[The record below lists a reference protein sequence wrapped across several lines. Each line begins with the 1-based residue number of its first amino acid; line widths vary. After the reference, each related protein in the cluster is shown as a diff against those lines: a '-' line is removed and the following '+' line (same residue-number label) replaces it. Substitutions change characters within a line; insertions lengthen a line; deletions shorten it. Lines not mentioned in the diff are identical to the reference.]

1 MIARVGEKK
10 VSELGEQIGIVL
22 SSPNTREASCQ
33 LLESAERGGIREG
46 MMLVISTDAGA
57 RTILCTVAE
66 IVPYHAF
73 YTEGASWSEAIR
85 KKLPLPEGVARQY
98 EVCKLDILMQI
109 PGAKEVNIPP
119 HPADPVY
126 RIDPERQVEQI
137 FAVKKDDKGIV
148 WYGTLAG
155 YQKAPVP
162 LNVESIPMHFA
173 VFGITGRGKS
183 FDMGVLIEKLCNIPA
198 GKERLYI
205 SFPMI
210 IVDAHGDY
218 VNYASYLNEHL
229 KPHTPYRSKPR
240 TGTRPFTN
248 PLGAVTQ
255 ITRYVFQQCYRTLG
269 PKEKEYTQQIAI
281 DLNKL
286 SDRDLAELIVT
297 YYKGQIGPEQELQIY
312 GIESSLS
319 AVRELGYPW
328 GESKNEIFVNPD
340 YFDQFRRHVQ
350 ATPGLFPQTVRAI
363 GNALEKFRRIDE
375 KFHIFSEPS
384 SLKSDQFIDDLTSHG
399 SVAIIDFSAD
409 GAPGVDLPEKQLV
422 VSYLATLL
430 FNRFTSYRIEKK
442 PRFLLFAIEE
452 CQNFCPNPNYPV
464 AVSIAKNKLS
474 AIATQGRKFG
484 LSLCLISQRP
494 SFVDPVI
501 LSMCN
506 TFFIHGISPEDVGF
520 VKSVTGGLPPALA
533 SRLTRLAQGELIVT
547 GQMCKVP
554 FPVVIRVKREERIVE
569 HPTGKTDVVDRLTE
583 LRE

>member
-1 MIARVGEKK
+1 M
-10 VSELGEQIGIVL
+10 SELGEQIGMIL

-46 MMLVISTDAGA
+46 MMLVIAADDGA
-57 RTILCTVAE
+57 RKILCRVAE

-73 YTEGASWSEAIR
+73 YAEGASWSEAIR

-98 EVCKLDILMQI
+98 EVCKLDILIGI

-119 HPADPVY
+119 HPGDIVY
-126 RIDPERQVEQI
+126 RIDPERQIEEI
-137 FAVKKDDKGIV
+137 FAVKKDSKGII

-155 YQKAPVP
+155 YEKTPVPVP
-162 LNVESIPMHFA
+162 LDVEKTPMHLA

-183 FDMGVLIEKLCNIPA
+183 FDMGVLIERLCNIPT

-210 IVDAHGDY
+210 VVDAHGDY
-218 VNYASYLNEHL
+218 INYASYLNEHL
-229 KPHTPYRSKPR
+229 TEIARQKTKARGRPR
-240 TGTRPFTN
+240 LSLN
-248 PLGAVTQ
+248 PLGAVTE
-255 ITRYVFQQCYRTLG
+255 ITRYVFPKCYRTLG
-269 PKEKEYTQQIAI
+269 PTDRKYTKQIAI
-281 DLNKL
+281 DLNML

-297 YYKGQIGPEQELQIY
+297 YYKGQIGPEQELQIS

-319 AVRELGYPW
+319 TLRGLGYPW
-328 GESKNEIFVNPD
+328 GENKHEIFVNDD
-340 YFDQFRRHVQ
+340 YFAQFKKHIQTR
-350 ATPGLFPQTVRAI
+350 PDLFPQTIKAM
-363 GNALEKFRRIDE
+363 GTALDKFRKINE
-375 KFHIFSEPS
+375 EFHIFSETSP
-384 SLKSDQFIDDLTSHG
+384 LKSDEFIDDLTSHG
-399 SVAIIDFSAD
+399 SIAIIDFSAD

-422 VSYLATLL
+422 VSYLATVL
-430 FNRFTSYRIEKK
+430 FNRFTQYRIEKK

-452 CQNFCPNPNYPV
+452 SQNFCPNPNYPV

-520 VKSVTGGLPPALA
+520 VKSVTGGLPPALG
-533 SRLTRLAQGELIVT
+533 SRLTRLEQGELIVT
-547 GQMCKVP
+547 GQMCKAP
-554 FPVVIRVKREERIVE
+554 FPVVLRVRPDERIVE
-569 HPTGKTDVVDRLTE
+569 HPTGKTDVVDRLAE